1 MIYEIKGISPKIGEN
16 NYIAPNSTLI
26 GDVVTAK
33 DVSIWFNAVLRGD
46 MSHIKIGEG
55 SNIQDNCTIHG
66 DTDYPVNI
74 GKNVT
79 IGHNC
84 VIHGCK
90 IGDNCV
96 IGMGSIILNG
106 SVIPDNTLIAGGSVI
121 TPKLILNGG
130 ELVGGVPAK
139 IIRNL
144 TPENIDYLKYAA
156 NVYIDD
162 IDIYTKT
169 LKNVK

>member
-1 MIYEIKGISPKIGEN
+1 MIYEVKGIVPKIGEN

-26 GDVVTAK
+26 GDVITGK
-33 DVSIWFNAVLRGD
+33 NVSIWFNAVLRGD
-46 MSHIKIGEG
+46 MSHIKIDEG

-66 DTDYPVNI
+66 DTNYPVNI

-84 VIHGCK
+84 VIHGCT
-90 IGDNCV
+90 IGNNCV

-106 SVIPDNTLIAGGSVI
+106 SIIPNNTLVAAGSVI
-121 TPKLILNGG
+121 TPKLVLNGG
-130 ELVGGVPAK
+130 ELIGGVPAK

-144 TPENIDYLKYAA
+144 TSENIEYLKYAS

-162 IDIYTKT
+162 IEIYSKT
-169 LKNVK
+169 LKIVK